1 MMPIAM
7 LLGAAL
13 YPLFSKLAFLT
24 PWLIFIMLFITYT
37 KLDFSKIRLKK
48 MHLWL
53 ILFQIIGS
61 IGVYLL
67 LRPVNEILAQGIMIC
82 VLVPTATSAPVITH
96 MLRGNV
102 ENLTA
107 YMLLSNLTMVIL
119 APMIFSYANNM
130 QEVSFFSSFVT
141 ISEHIVL
148 LLLGPLLLA
157 LILKQFLPKVSSRI
171 GSVSG
176 LSFYIWTF
184 ALVIVTARTVN
195 FIVLQGEESY
205 RTEILLAAGTLIVCL
220 TQFFTGKLIGKAY
233 NETIAGGQSLG
244 QKNTVLAIWMA
255 QTYLLPL
262 SSVGPG
268 AYVIWQN
275 IFNSLQVWRKRK
287 LL

>member
-275 IFNSLQVWRKRK
+275 FFNSLQVWRKRK